1 MAQMTDTFAANID
14 CPDEDKAK
22 ALHDAILETLEE
34 HNEEEY
40 VEIPDYISVHSELGK
55 WYLYIAGHNGLSERI
70 PTVIQEH
77 FGLWDNDHEVII
89 SGAYGCS
96 KLRPDHFGGWACGI
110 TASSVN
116 YVSADSA
123 MREILSGKC

>member
-1 MAQMTDTFAANID
+1 MAEMTDTFAANID
-14 CPDEDKAK
+14 CPDEDKAN
-22 ALHDAILETLEE
+22 ALRDAILKMLNED
-34 HNEEEY
+34 NEEEY
-40 VEIPDYISVHSELGK
+40 VEIPDFISVHSELDK

-77 FGLWDNDHEVII
+77 FKLWGSDDEVVI

-110 TASSVN
+110 TATSVD